1 MGKIEDMGADIPVE
15 ELVEEYPDSVGFLA
29 DEGILCIRCGEPVW
43 GTLKDL
49 VEEKGKDVDA
59 TVKKLTKFLQESN

>member
-15 ELVEEYPDSVGFLA
+15 ELVEDYPDSVGFLA

-49 VEEKGKDVDA
+49 VEEKGKDVNT
-59 TVKKLTKFLQESN
+59 TVKKLTKFLQEDN